1 MSTSRKKVM
10 KKLFKMLGIKTKGA
24 LSCDDYKKII
34 DSTIAWLDM
43 EMDVS
48 VTIADVKRGRGYCE
62 EKKMILPLWL
72 NECDTAYQVYYAIH
86 ELTHCLLGYR
96 HDKSYKKVEDV
107 LLGLWGIQIVRK
119 KVYPKRLFLD
129 GKEIFYFKNDSPN
142 SYEAE
147 DMAAGQCGSK
157 GGCANER

>member
-48 VTIADVKRGRGYCE
+48 VTIADVKAGILRRE
-62 EKKMILPLWL
+62 EMILLM
-72 NECDTAYQVYYAIH
+72 VKRM
-86 ELTHCLLGYR
+86 R
-96 HDKSYKKVEDV
+96 HSIPGV
-107 LLGLWGIQIVRK
+107 LCH
-119 KVYPKRLFLD
+119 P
-129 GKEIFYFKNDSPN
+129 
-142 SYEAE
+142 
-147 DMAAGQCGSK
+147 
-157 GGCANER
+157 